1 MTSMPD
7 RDQNAP
13 GKPKRAKRVSPELT
27 EFLHMLDSLEG
38 KSSASEPG
46 QS

>member
-7 RDQNAP
+7 RDQTTP
-13 GKPKRAKRVSPELT
+13 GKSKRNRRVSPELT

-38 KSSASEPG
+38 KPPASEPG